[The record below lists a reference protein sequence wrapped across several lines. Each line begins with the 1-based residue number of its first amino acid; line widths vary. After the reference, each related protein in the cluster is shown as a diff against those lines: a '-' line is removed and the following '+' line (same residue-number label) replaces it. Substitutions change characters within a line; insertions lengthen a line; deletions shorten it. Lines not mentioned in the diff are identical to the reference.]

1 MAILNYLSM
10 ADFRKAIDRVCGAGL
25 QGVFA
30 DSHPLKARFRSNYAA
45 KIDLEVDLPAGSTRL
60 RLQCPGTGGIFVG
73 SRAVYR
79 SEDSNADE
87 VRHLCTAVCFLSLS
101 TCSTCSEDVPIEM
114 ACRSTMEMQCG
125 EDSQSVS
132 ALCHISPRVCCT
144 VCSLSCALL
153 VAYLSL

>member
-87 VRHLCTAVCFLSLS
+87 VRHLCTVVCFLSLS
-101 TCSTCSEDVPIEM
+101 TCSTCSEGVPIEM
-114 ACRSTMEMQCG
+114 ACPPQWRCNVEKIVKAFLPCATHLLK
-125 EDSQSVS
+125 S
-132 ALCHISPRVCCT
+132 AT
-144 VCSLSCALL
+144 QCALSAVHCL
-153 VAYLSL
+153 LHI